1 MYPSV
6 IFGANMLLLNS
17 YPGQHSIGG
26 SSKIPSVICYDSN
39 GTILAV
45 GEEASK
51 MQADGASDNDLESES
66 EDGWGRE
73 EIVKVEG

>member
-1 MYPSV
+1 
-6 IFGANMLLLNS
+6 MLLLNS

-39 GTILAV
+39 GTILAA

-51 MQADGASDNDLESES
+51 MQTGGAEDDPESES
-66 EDGWGRE
+66 EDGWGHE
-73 EIVKVEG
+73 EIAKVEG